1 MIAVSTINVHG
12 YKKIFS
18 LFFHKP
24 IQRSIFLL
32 GLGLLVIVN
41 WGSLFALIPNMHNL
55 FKEDRSNRHH
65 QYDWML
71 GVGQYIVGFII
82 TFTALRA
89 LGIASRSL
97 LSKVSPPNLQNVV
110 INLGTIVTFVA
121 LFSQLL
127 ADFYIA
133 SIVLSQR
140 EIDIDILNSLLM
152 PILIATLL
160 MYYLVRKHFFFL
172 M

>member
-1 MIAVSTINVHG
+1 M
-12 YKKIFS
+12 
-18 LFFHKP
+18 
-24 IQRSIFLL
+24 LL

-41 WGSLFALIPNMHNL
+41 WGSFFALMPNVNNL

-71 GVGQYIVGFII
+71 GVEQYIIGFII

-89 LGIASRSL
+89 LGIGSRSL
-97 LSKVSPPNLQNVV
+97 LSKVSPPNLQNIVL
-110 INLGTIVTFVA
+110 NLGTITTFIT
-121 LFSQLL
+121 LFAQFF
-127 ADFYIA
+127 AYCYIA

-140 EIDIDILNSLLM
+140 EINIDILNSLLM
-152 PILIATLL
+152 PISITTCL